1 MKSRRGS
8 FTTDELVE
16 MDKCPCDMC
25 SNQDDIN
32 DLLER
37 QKLDE
42 ICDIY
47 SNHMIDY
54 ILENRKKD
62 ILKLPNKQDKL
73 E

>member
-1 MKSRRGS
+1 MKSRRES
-8 FTTDELVE
+8 FTADELVE

-25 SNQDDIN
+25 SSQDDE
-32 DLLER
+32 DKLLER

-47 SNHMIDY
+47 SNYMIDY

-62 ILKLPNKQDKL
+62 ILKQPNKQDKL

>member
-1 MKSRRGS
+1 MGNKRGNW
-8 FTTDELVE
+8 TIDELVE

-25 SNQDDIN
+25 NSQDDE
-32 DLLER
+32 DKLLDR
-37 QKLDE
+37 QKLNE

-54 ILENRKKD
+54 ILENRKKS
-62 ILKLPNKQDKL
+62 ILKQPNKQDKL